1 MAEELQGKVKFVL
14 VDVDKSKDAAN
25 QYEVTAMPTLV
36 VMKDGVEADR
46 MRGADAAK
54 LRAMIDGAL

>member
-54 LRAMIDGAL
+54 LRVMIDGAL